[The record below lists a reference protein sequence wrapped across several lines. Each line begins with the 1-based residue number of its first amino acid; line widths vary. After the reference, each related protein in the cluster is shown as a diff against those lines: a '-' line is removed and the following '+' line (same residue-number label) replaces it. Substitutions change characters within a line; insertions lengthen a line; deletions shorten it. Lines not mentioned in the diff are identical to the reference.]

1 MKDTISVIIPIYK
14 VEKYL
19 EKCIQSVINQ
29 TYTNLQIILVDDGS
43 PDNCGKICDEYSKKD
58 SRIEVIHKANGG
70 ISDARNVGISKA
82 NGKYIT
88 FVDPDDYILKNMYEI
103 LYENLIKNNA
113 DISIC
118 KYKYIKETEKIDYK
132 LDTNN
137 VVVMNKMQ
145 AMKEL
150 LINKTITN
158 HLWNKLYKKETF
170 DNIQFPTGKKYED
183 LYVMYLL
190 FEKSSKI
197 VYQDTTKYI
206 YINREQ
212 SILHNKNPNMIQD
225 YINCINNRYM
235 YLSNKYE
242 ELEKELNYNLLFSI
256 LNYHVMAIGGKLKE
270 FYNSEV
276 MENEYKKLKNIKKDV
291 KKSKMYK
298 KLCIKYRIFLYIL
311 LFNKNFTYKLFEK
324 MY

>member
-19 EKCIQSVINQ
+19 ERCIQSVINQ

-43 PDNCGKICDEYSKKD
+43 PDSCGKICDDYAKKD
-58 SRIEVIHKANGG
+58 SRIEVIHKTNGG
-70 ISDARNVGISKA
+70 ISDARNVGINKA
-82 NGKYIT
+82 KGKYIA
-88 FVDPDDYILKNMYEI
+88 FLDPDDYIVKDMYET
-103 LYENLIKNNA
+103 LYKNLIKYKA

-118 KYKYIKETEKIDYK
+118 KYQYIQEEKQ
-132 LDTNN
+132 LNFNN
-137 VVVMNKMQ
+137 DSNNIFIMDKMQ

-158 HLWNKLYKKETF
+158 HLWNKLYKKDF
-170 DNIQFPTGKKYED
+170 FNDIKFPNGKKYED
-183 LYVMYLL
+183 IYVMYLL

-225 YINCINNRYM
+225 YINCINNRYK
-235 YLSNKYE
+235 YLFNKYE